1 MQTNDNGVI
10 FVFQTFSTFV
20 KVTAADQV
28 TGTEVYISCPKNLT
42 QAEMQKNA
50 LQKLAY
56 VLKKNNADV

>member
-1 MQTNDNGVI
+1 M
-10 FVFQTFSTFV
+10 
-20 KVTAADQV
+20 KVTAVDEV

-56 VLKKNNADV
+56 VLKKNNQDV

>member
-10 FVFQTFSTFV
+10 FVFQTFSTFI
-20 KVTAADQV
+20 KVTAVDEI

-42 QAEMQKNA
+42 QDEMQKSA

-56 VLKKNNADV
+56 ILKKSNQNA

>member
-10 FVFQTFSTFV
+10 FVFQSFSTLM
-20 KVTAADQV
+20 KVTAVDEI

-56 VLKKNNADV
+56 VLKKNNQDV